1 MVILKSVTVRDEQQN
16 IGNVPAICAAGKKKK
31 DMYKVEVQEG
41 FGGQRKCIPVGD
53 FC

>member
-1 MVILKSVTVRDEQQN
+1 MVILKSLTVADEQQN
-16 IGNVPAICAAGKKKK
+16 IGNAPAICAAGGKKK

-41 FGGQRKCIPVGD
+41 FRGQRKCIPMGD